1 MTSMKH
7 RTGLDR
13 SQTLLFPERLED
25 YIAAE
30 NPVRFLDAFIGGLDL
45 HALQF
50 AKAQCAGTGRPP
62 YDPAVLLKL
71 YLYGY
76 LHRVRSSRLL
86 EAECHRNV
94 EVIWLLGKLAPDF
107 KTIADFRKDNPKPLK
122 AVARQF
128 TLLCRKLELF
138 GGELLAVDGS
148 KFAAVNARDQNFN
161 AAKLQ
166 DLIDRA
172 DERLSEYLK
181 ELDSAD
187 AAQPGSAALS
197 QGELAK
203 KIAALQERQDW
214 HKELLEELQDGEDRQ
229 VSVTDPDTR
238 KMPTAHGTVVGY
250 NAQMAVDAKHK
261 LIAADDVTNEVTDL
275 HQLASVALEAKANL
289 DLKQA
294 DVVADAGYYNAAE
307 VSRCLEHNLTPYIPK
322 SDTSANTARG
332 LYGKSQFKY
341 DAAKD
346 VYVCPA
352 GAELT
357 YRFATYEL
365 GRELKYYRAKGC
377 KACALKS
384 RCTRNKAN
392 RTITREENEHLME
405 AMAERMKQQPQ
416 KFKLRKTLAEHPFGT
431 IKRWFGYTHFLLKG
445 LAKVGC
451 EWSLTTLA
459 YNLKRVLNLVSFE
472 KLMSTLRSFT
482 LASVAG
488 YCGGQAA
495 EDGAAV
501 S

>member
-1 MTSMKH
+1 MKH

-30 NPVRFLDAFIGGLDL
+30 NPVRFLDAFAGSLDL
-45 HALQF
+45 HALGF
-50 AKAQCAGTGRPP
+50 DKARCADTGRPP

-76 LHRVRSSRLL
+76 LHRIRSSRLL
-86 EAECHRNV
+86 EAECQRNV
-94 EVIWLLGKLAPDF
+94 EVIWLTGKQTPDF
-107 KTIADFRKDNPKPLK
+107 KTIADFRKDNLKPLK

-166 DLIDRA
+166 DLIERA
-172 DERLSEYLK
+172 DARRAEYLK
-181 ELDSAD
+181 ELDRAD
-187 AAQPGSAALS
+187 AAERGGAALS
-197 QGELAK
+197 RSDLAK

-214 HKELLEELQDGEDRQ
+214 HKELLAELDEEQKQ

-238 KMPTAHGTVVGY
+238 KMPTAHGMLVGY

-261 LIAADDVTNEVTDL
+261 LIAADDVTNEGTDL
-275 HQLASVALEAKANL
+275 HQLANVALEARANL
-289 DLKQA
+289 ELKQA
-294 DVVADAGYYNAAE
+294 EVVADAGYYNAAE
-307 VSRCLEHNLTPYIPK
+307 VSRCLEQGLTPYIPK
-322 SDTSANTARG
+322 ADTSANTARG
-332 LYGKSQFKY
+332 LYGKSQFKH
-341 DAAKD
+341 DALKD

-352 GAELT
+352 GKELT

-365 GRELKYYRAKGC
+365 GRELKYYRASGC
-377 KACALKS
+377 KGCALKS
-384 RCTRNKAN
+384 RCTRNQAN

-405 AMAERMKQQPQ
+405 AMAERMRAQPG

-445 LAKVGC
+445 LAKVRC

-472 KLMSTLRSFT
+472 KLM
-482 LASVAG
+482 
-488 YCGGQAA
+488 
-495 EDGAAV
+495 AAV
-501 S
+501 G

>member
-1 MTSMKH
+1 MKH
-7 RTGLDR
+7 CAGLDR

-30 NPVRFLDAFIGGLDL
+30 NPVRFLDAFVVSLDL
-45 HALQF
+45 HALGF
-50 AKAQCAGTGRPP
+50 AKARCADTGRPP
-62 YDPAVLLKL
+62 YDPAALLKL

-76 LHRVRSSRLL
+76 LHRARSSRLL
-86 EAECHRNV
+86 EAECLRNV

-107 KTIADFRKDNPKPLK
+107 KTIADFRKDNLAPLK

-138 GGELLAVDGS
+138 GGELLAIDGS

-161 AAKLQ
+161 ADKLK
-166 DLIDRA
+166 DLIARA
-172 DERLSEYLK
+172 DERLSEYLQQ
-181 ELDSAD
+181 LDAAD
-187 AAQPGSAALS
+187 AGEPGGAALTK
-197 QGELAK
+197 QELAA
-203 KIAALQERQDW
+203 KITALQERQDW
-214 HKELLEELQDGEDRQ
+214 HKELLGELDAAQKQ

-238 KMPTAHGTVVGY
+238 KMPTAHGTIVGY
-250 NAQMAVDAKHK
+250 NAQMAVDAKQK

-275 HQLASVALEAKANL
+275 HQLAGVALEAKANL
-289 DLKQA
+289 ELKQA
-294 DVVADAGYYNAAE
+294 EVVADAGYYNAAE
-307 VSRCLEHNLTPYIPK
+307 VSRCVERGITPYIPK

-332 LYGKSQFKY
+332 LFGKSQFKY

-365 GRELKYYRAKGC
+365 GRELRYYRATGC
-377 KACALKS
+377 NQCALKN

-405 AMAERMKQQPQ
+405 AMAARMRSQPW

-445 LAKVGC
+445 LEKVRC

-459 YNLKRVLNLVSFE
+459 YNLKRVLNLVSFG
-472 KLMSTLRSFT
+472 KLM
-482 LASVAG
+482 
-488 YCGGQAA
+488 
-495 EDGAAV
+495 AAV
-501 S
+501 G